1 LERRYLP
8 RSVFLDKDSSAPLAV
23 GGEALSGR
31 TDEAAQLIGDMRQSD
46 VGPKESDGSIDFE

>member
-8 RSVFLDKDSSAPLAV
+8 RAVFLDQHPSAPLAV
-23 GGEALSGR
+23 GGEALSGGP
-31 TDEAAQLIGDMRQSD
+31 DEAAEFIGDMRQSD